1 MSAREIRVALCGA
14 AGRMGR
20 TVAAAIAAEPGMV
33 LTVAVERPDHP
44 EIGTTIEGVTL
55 GADLAGTPGAAFD
68 VVVDFT
74 APAAA
79 LFHARQA
86 ARARVAF
93 VTGVTGLD
101 AAQTAALR
109 AAAGE
114 IPIVHAPNLSP
125 GVAVLGRLAQEAVRR
140 LPADYDIEIV
150 EMHHRRKR
158 DAPSGTALELA
169 AILEGVRAG
178 LRRVHGRSGVTGPRG
193 SDEIGIHALRGGEVV
208 GEHRVIFAGPG
219 ERLELVHRAESRAAF
234 AAGAIAAIR
243 FVRGRAPGLYGMP
256 EVLGQ

>member
-1 MSAREIRVALCGA
+1 MSAAEIRVALCGA
-14 AGRMGR
+14 AGSMGR
-20 TVAAAIAAEPGMV
+20 AVAAAIAAEPGMR
-33 LTVAVERPDHP
+33 LAAAIERPDHP
-44 EIGTTIEGVTL
+44 ALGTVIEGAAL
-55 GADLAGTPGAAFD
+55 GADLTVTPEAFD

-74 APAAA
+74 APDAAVS
-79 LFHARQA
+79 HARQA

-109 AAAGE
+109 AAASA

-125 GVAVLGRLAQEAVRR
+125 GVAVLGRLAREAGRR
-140 LPADYDIEIV
+140 LPAEYDIEIV

-158 DAPSGTALELA
+158 DAPSGTALQLA

-178 LRRVHGRSGVTGPRG
+178 LRRVHGRSGATGARG

-234 AAGAIAAIR
+234 AGGAIAAVR
-243 FVRGRAPGLYGMP
+243 FVRGRAPGLYGMAD
-256 EVLGQ
+256 VLGE